1 MAVEKMSLAK
11 ALNESLRKAL
21 DTDPKVLIMGEDVGK
36 LGGVFRITDGLQKD
50 FGEGRVIDTPL
61 AESGIVGT
69 AIGLALRGYRPI
81 VEIQFDGFVF
91 PAYDQIVT
99 QLAKMHARALGKVK
113 MPVVIRIPYG
123 GGIGAVEHH
132 SESPEALFAHVA
144 GLKVVSPS
152 NASDAYWMMQQA
164 VQSDDPI
171 IFFEP
176 KRRYWDKGEL
186 DTESIPGPLH
196 KAAVAREGSD
206 LTLVAYGPMVKV
218 CLEAAAAAQEEGK
231 SVEVLDL
238 RSMSPIDFDAVQA
251 SVEKTGLLVVV
262 HEAPVFYGSGAEIAA
277 RITERCFYHLE
288 APVLRVG
295 GYHAPTRRPGWRTST
310 CRVSTGCSMPS
321 TARWRTEERVVTTM
335 TETSAR
341 FREFKMPDV
350 GEGLTE
356 AEILKWFVQPG
367 DTVTDGQVV
376 CEVET
381 AKAAVEL
388 PIPFDGVVH
397 ELRFP
402 EGTTVDVGE
411 VIIAVDVAPGSGD
424 APAEPEPVQE
434 AVAEPAAEEAPKG
447 RQPVLVGYGV
457 AESSTKRRAR
467 KGAEIPGPAAAAAQ
481 AEINGHRAKVAES
494 RPLAKPPVRKLAKD
508 LGIDLA
514 TVTPTGEGGV
524 ITREDVH
531 AAAAPAPAEA
541 PVRAEEAVAAPAP
554 VEAVAP
560 VGRETRIPVKGV
572 RKAIAQAMVGSAFT
586 APHVTEFVTV
596 DVTRTM
602 KLVAELKE
610 DKDMA
615 GVRVNPLLVIAKAL
629 LVAIKRN
636 PAVNAAWD
644 EANQEIVQKH
654 YVNLGIAAATPRGLI
669 VPNIKDAHDKTL
681 PELGAALADLVS
693 TAREGKT
700 SPAAMAGGTVT
711 ITNVGVFGVDTGT
724 PILNP
729 GESAILAVGAIK
741 LQPWVHKGKV
751 KPRQVTT
758 LALSFDHRLVDGELG
773 SKVLA
778 DVAAIL
784 EQPKRLITWG

>member
-1 MAVEKMSLAK
+1 M
-11 ALNESLRKAL
+11 
-21 DTDPKVLIMGEDVGK
+21 
-36 LGGVFRITDGLQKD
+36 
-50 FGEGRVIDTPL
+50 
-61 AESGIVGT
+61 
-69 AIGLALRGYRPI
+69 
-81 VEIQFDGFVF
+81 
-91 PAYDQIVT
+91 
-99 QLAKMHARALGKVK
+99 
-113 MPVVIRIPYG
+113 
-123 GGIGAVEHH
+123 
-132 SESPEALFAHVA
+132 
-144 GLKVVSPS
+144 
-152 NASDAYWMMQQA
+152 
-164 VQSDDPI
+164 
-171 IFFEP
+171 
-176 KRRYWDKGEL
+176 
-186 DTESIPGPLH
+186 
-196 KAAVAREGSD
+196 
-206 LTLVAYGPMVKV
+206 
-218 CLEAAAAAQEEGK
+218 
-231 SVEVLDL
+231 
-238 RSMSPIDFDAVQA
+238 
-251 SVEKTGLLVVV
+251 
-262 HEAPVFYGSGAEIAA
+262 
-277 RITERCFYHLE
+277 
-288 APVLRVG
+288 
-295 GYHAPTRRPGWRTST
+295 
-310 CRVSTGCSMPS
+310 
-321 TARWRTEERVVTTM
+321 TTM

-356 AEILKWFVQPG
+356 AEILKWYVQPG

-402 EGTTVDVGE
+402 EGTTVDVGQ
-411 VIIAVDVAPGSGD
+411 VIIAIDVAPGSGD
-424 APAEPEPVQE
+424 APAPAAAATVQEPASEPEAE
-434 AVAEPAAEEAPKG
+434 AEPKG
-447 RQPVLVGYGV
+447 RTPVLVGYGV
-457 AESSTKRRAR
+457 AESSTKRRPR
-467 KGAEIPGPAAAAAQ
+467 KGAAAAPEAAAVAAAVQAELNGRAAPAAPAPAVPAVPAQ
-481 AEINGHRAKVAES
+481 GGVQGG

-514 TVTPTGEGGV
+514 TVVPTGKDGI

-531 AAAAPAPAEA
+531 AAAAPAAVEA
-541 PVRAEEAVAAPAP
+541 PAAVASPVAPAP
-554 VEAVAP
+554 TVTEAPGVVSDSA
-560 VGRETRIPVKGV
+560 RETRIPVKGV

-615 GVRVNPLLVIAKAL
+615 GVRVNPLLIIAKAL

-636 PAVNAAWD
+636 PEVNAAWD

-681 PELGAALADLVS
+681 PQLAEALGELVA
-693 TAREGKT
+693 TARDGKT

-784 EQPKRLITWG
+784 EQPKRLITWA

>member
-1 MAVEKMSLAK
+1 M
-11 ALNESLRKAL
+11 
-21 DTDPKVLIMGEDVGK
+21 
-36 LGGVFRITDGLQKD
+36 
-50 FGEGRVIDTPL
+50 
-61 AESGIVGT
+61 
-69 AIGLALRGYRPI
+69 
-81 VEIQFDGFVF
+81 
-91 PAYDQIVT
+91 
-99 QLAKMHARALGKVK
+99 
-113 MPVVIRIPYG
+113 
-123 GGIGAVEHH
+123 
-132 SESPEALFAHVA
+132 
-144 GLKVVSPS
+144 
-152 NASDAYWMMQQA
+152 
-164 VQSDDPI
+164 
-171 IFFEP
+171 
-176 KRRYWDKGEL
+176 
-186 DTESIPGPLH
+186 
-196 KAAVAREGSD
+196 
-206 LTLVAYGPMVKV
+206 
-218 CLEAAAAAQEEGK
+218 
-231 SVEVLDL
+231 
-238 RSMSPIDFDAVQA
+238 
-251 SVEKTGLLVVV
+251 
-262 HEAPVFYGSGAEIAA
+262 
-277 RITERCFYHLE
+277 
-288 APVLRVG
+288 
-295 GYHAPTRRPGWRTST
+295 
-310 CRVSTGCSMPS
+310 
-321 TARWRTEERVVTTM
+321 TTM

-356 AEILKWFVQPG
+356 AEILKWYVQPG

-397 ELRFP
+397 ELRFA
-402 EGTTVDVGE
+402 EGTTVDVGQ
-411 VIIAVDVAPGSGD
+411 VIITVDVAPGEGPVA
-424 APAEPEPVQE
+424 APAAAPEPAPAAEAEPE
-434 AVAEPAAEEAPKG
+434 APKA

-457 AESSTKRRAR
+457 AESSTKRRPR
-467 KGAEIPGPAAAAAQ
+467 KGAEVPAQAAAAVQ
-481 AEINGHRAKVAES
+481 GELNGNGGVVPET

-514 TVTPTGEGGV
+514 TVTPTGKDGI

-531 AAAAPAPAEA
+531 AAAAPVAEPVPTPA
-541 PVRAEEAVAAPAP
+541 PVAAAPAQVP
-554 VEAVAP
+554 AAVPAAAP
-560 VGRETRIPVKGV
+560 VVPGARETRIPVKGV

-602 KLVAELKE
+602 RLVAELKE

-615 GVRVNPLLVIAKAL
+615 GVRVNPLLIIAKAL

-636 PAVNAAWD
+636 PEVNAAWD

-669 VPNIKDAHDKTL
+669 VPNIKDAHEQTL
-681 PELGAALADLVS
+681 PQLAASLGELVS

-778 DVAAIL
+778 DIAAIL
-784 EQPKRLITWG
+784 EQPKRLITWA

>member
-1 MAVEKMSLAK
+1 M
-11 ALNESLRKAL
+11 
-21 DTDPKVLIMGEDVGK
+21 
-36 LGGVFRITDGLQKD
+36 
-50 FGEGRVIDTPL
+50 
-61 AESGIVGT
+61 
-69 AIGLALRGYRPI
+69 
-81 VEIQFDGFVF
+81 
-91 PAYDQIVT
+91 
-99 QLAKMHARALGKVK
+99 
-113 MPVVIRIPYG
+113 
-123 GGIGAVEHH
+123 
-132 SESPEALFAHVA
+132 
-144 GLKVVSPS
+144 
-152 NASDAYWMMQQA
+152 
-164 VQSDDPI
+164 
-171 IFFEP
+171 
-176 KRRYWDKGEL
+176 
-186 DTESIPGPLH
+186 
-196 KAAVAREGSD
+196 
-206 LTLVAYGPMVKV
+206 
-218 CLEAAAAAQEEGK
+218 
-231 SVEVLDL
+231 
-238 RSMSPIDFDAVQA
+238 
-251 SVEKTGLLVVV
+251 
-262 HEAPVFYGSGAEIAA
+262 
-277 RITERCFYHLE
+277 
-288 APVLRVG
+288 
-295 GYHAPTRRPGWRTST
+295 
-310 CRVSTGCSMPS
+310 
-321 TARWRTEERVVTTM
+321 TTM
-335 TETSAR
+335 TQTSAR

-397 ELRFP
+397 ELRFA

-411 VIIAVDVAPGSGD
+411 VIITVDVAPGSED
-424 APAEPEPVQE
+424 APAPAAATPAQEPVE
-434 AVAEPAAEEAPKG
+434 AAPAEEPKG
-447 RQPVLVGYGV
+447 RTPVLVGYGV
-457 AESSTKRRAR
+457 AESSTKRRPR
-467 KGAEIPGPAAAAAQ
+467 KGAAPEAAAVAAAVQ
-481 AEINGHRAKVAES
+481 AELNGHGSAAPVVDAPPAG

-514 TVTPTGEGGV
+514 TVVPTGKDGI

-531 AAAAPAPAEA
+531 AAAAP
-541 PVRAEEAVAAPAP
+541 VAAA
-554 VEAVAP
+554 VAVAP
-560 VGRETRIPVKGV
+560 EAAEPVAVSVPETPATVGSARETRIPVKGV

-610 DKDMA
+610 DKEMA

-636 PAVNAAWD
+636 PEVNAAWD

-669 VPNIKDAHDKTL
+669 VPNIKDAQDKTL
-681 PELGAALADLVS
+681 PQLAAALGELVA
-693 TAREGKT
+693 TARDGKT

-784 EQPKRLITWG
+784 EQPKRLITWA

>member
-1 MAVEKMSLAK
+1 M
-11 ALNESLRKAL
+11 
-21 DTDPKVLIMGEDVGK
+21 
-36 LGGVFRITDGLQKD
+36 
-50 FGEGRVIDTPL
+50 
-61 AESGIVGT
+61 
-69 AIGLALRGYRPI
+69 
-81 VEIQFDGFVF
+81 
-91 PAYDQIVT
+91 
-99 QLAKMHARALGKVK
+99 
-113 MPVVIRIPYG
+113 
-123 GGIGAVEHH
+123 
-132 SESPEALFAHVA
+132 
-144 GLKVVSPS
+144 
-152 NASDAYWMMQQA
+152 
-164 VQSDDPI
+164 
-171 IFFEP
+171 
-176 KRRYWDKGEL
+176 
-186 DTESIPGPLH
+186 
-196 KAAVAREGSD
+196 
-206 LTLVAYGPMVKV
+206 
-218 CLEAAAAAQEEGK
+218 
-231 SVEVLDL
+231 
-238 RSMSPIDFDAVQA
+238 
-251 SVEKTGLLVVV
+251 
-262 HEAPVFYGSGAEIAA
+262 
-277 RITERCFYHLE
+277 
-288 APVLRVG
+288 
-295 GYHAPTRRPGWRTST
+295 
-310 CRVSTGCSMPS
+310 
-321 TARWRTEERVVTTM
+321 TTM
-335 TETSAR
+335 TKTTNAAR

-397 ELRFP
+397 ELRFG
-402 EGTTVDVGE
+402 EGTTVDVGQ
-411 VIIAVDVAPGSGD
+411 VIIVVDVAPGSGD
-424 APAEPEPVQE
+424 AAPDPAPAAEAPVSAEPEAE
-434 AVAEPAAEEAPKG
+434 AEAEAPKG
-447 RQPVLVGYGV
+447 RTPVLVGYGV

-467 KGAEIPGPAAAAAQ
+467 KGTETAPPAAASAAIQ
-481 AEINGHRAKVAES
+481 GEMNGHGTGAVVPEA

-514 TVTPTGEGGV
+514 TVSPTGEGGV

-531 AAAAPAPAEA
+531 AAATPAPAPEPVQTEPQIPAPASAPAPA
-541 PVRAEEAVAAPAP
+541 PAPA
-554 VEAVAP
+554 VVASM
-560 VGRETRIPVKGV
+560 GARETRIPVKGV
-572 RKAIAQAMVGSAFT
+572 RKAIAQAMVGSAFS

-610 DKDMA
+610 DKEMA
-615 GVRVNPLLVIAKAL
+615 GVRVNPLLIIAKAL
-629 LVAIKRN
+629 LVAIKRH
-636 PAVNAAWD
+636 PEVNAAWD

-669 VPNIKDAHDKTL
+669 VPNIKDAHEQTL
-681 PELGAALADLVS
+681 PQLAASLGELVS
-693 TAREGKT
+693 TARDGKT

-784 EQPKRLITWG
+784 EQPKRLITWS

>member
-1 MAVEKMSLAK
+1 MT
-11 ALNESLRKAL
+11 
-21 DTDPKVLIMGEDVGK
+21 DT
-36 LGGVFRITDGLQKD
+36 
-50 FGEGRVIDTPL
+50 
-61 AESGIVGT
+61 
-69 AIGLALRGYRPI
+69 
-81 VEIQFDGFVF
+81 
-91 PAYDQIVT
+91 
-99 QLAKMHARALGKVK
+99 
-113 MPVVIRIPYG
+113 
-123 GGIGAVEHH
+123 
-132 SESPEALFAHVA
+132 
-144 GLKVVSPS
+144 S
-152 NASDAYWMMQQA
+152 NA
-164 VQSDDPI
+164 
-171 IFFEP
+171 
-176 KRRYWDKGEL
+176 
-186 DTESIPGPLH
+186 
-196 KAAVAREGSD
+196 
-206 LTLVAYGPMVKV
+206 
-218 CLEAAAAAQEEGK
+218 
-231 SVEVLDL
+231 
-238 RSMSPIDFDAVQA
+238 
-251 SVEKTGLLVVV
+251 
-262 HEAPVFYGSGAEIAA
+262 
-277 RITERCFYHLE
+277 
-288 APVLRVG
+288 
-295 GYHAPTRRPGWRTST
+295 
-310 CRVSTGCSMPS
+310 
-321 TARWRTEERVVTTM
+321 
-335 TETSAR
+335 AR

-356 AEILKWFVQPG
+356 AEILKWYVQPG
-367 DTVTDGQVV
+367 DTVSDGQVV

-402 EGTTVDVGE
+402 EGTTVDVGQ

-424 APAEPEPVQE
+424 AAP
-434 AVAEPAAEEAPKG
+434 AEPAAAPEPEAAPDVEEPKG

-467 KGAEIPGPAAAAAQ
+467 KGAAPATGTPAAAATAIQ
-481 AEINGHRAKVAES
+481 GELNGHAGRVPDA

-531 AAAAPAPAEA
+531 AAAAPAPAPEA
-541 PVRAEEAVAAPAP
+541 PAGSVPAPVAEEAAPVAVP
-554 VEAVAP
+554 VEAGA
-560 VGRETRIPVKGV
+560 RETRIPVKGV

-615 GVRVNPLLVIAKAL
+615 GVRVNPLLIIAKAL

-636 PAVNAAWD
+636 PDVNAAWD
-644 EANQEIVQKH
+644 EANQEIVRKH

-669 VPNIKDAHDKTL
+669 VPNIKDAHAQTL
-681 PELGAALADLVS
+681 PQLAASLAELVS

-784 EQPKRLITWG
+784 EQPKRLITWA

>member
-1 MAVEKMSLAK
+1 M
-11 ALNESLRKAL
+11 
-21 DTDPKVLIMGEDVGK
+21 
-36 LGGVFRITDGLQKD
+36 
-50 FGEGRVIDTPL
+50 
-61 AESGIVGT
+61 
-69 AIGLALRGYRPI
+69 
-81 VEIQFDGFVF
+81 
-91 PAYDQIVT
+91 T
-99 QLAKMHARALGKVK
+99 Q
-113 MPVVIRIPYG
+113 
-123 GGIGAVEHH
+123 
-132 SESPEALFAHVA
+132 
-144 GLKVVSPS
+144 
-152 NASDAYWMMQQA
+152 
-164 VQSDDPI
+164 
-171 IFFEP
+171 
-176 KRRYWDKGEL
+176 
-186 DTESIPGPLH
+186 
-196 KAAVAREGSD
+196 
-206 LTLVAYGPMVKV
+206 
-218 CLEAAAAAQEEGK
+218 
-231 SVEVLDL
+231 
-238 RSMSPIDFDAVQA
+238 
-251 SVEKTGLLVVV
+251 
-262 HEAPVFYGSGAEIAA
+262 
-277 RITERCFYHLE
+277 
-288 APVLRVG
+288 
-295 GYHAPTRRPGWRTST
+295 
-310 CRVSTGCSMPS
+310 
-321 TARWRTEERVVTTM
+321 
-335 TETSAR
+335 TSAR

-397 ELRFP
+397 ELRFA

-411 VIIAVDVAPGSGD
+411 VIITVDVAPGSED
-424 APAEPEPVQE
+424 APAPAAAAPAQEPVE
-434 AVAEPAAEEAPKG
+434 AAPAEEPKG
-447 RQPVLVGYGV
+447 RTPVLVGYGV
-457 AESSTKRRAR
+457 AESSTKRRPR
-467 KGAEIPGPAAAAAQ
+467 KGAAPEAAAVAAAVQ
-481 AEINGHRAKVAES
+481 AELNGHGSAAPVVDAPPVG

-514 TVTPTGEGGV
+514 TVVPTGKDGI

-531 AAAAPAPAEA
+531 AAAAPAA
-541 PVRAEEAVAAPAP
+541 P
-554 VEAVAP
+554 AVAP
-560 VGRETRIPVKGV
+560 EVAEPVAVSVPETPATVGSARETRIPVKGV

-610 DKDMA
+610 DKEMA
-615 GVRVNPLLVIAKAL
+615 GVRVNPLLIIAKAL

-636 PAVNAAWD
+636 PEVNAAWD

-681 PELGAALADLVS
+681 PQLATALGELVA
-693 TAREGKT
+693 TARDGKT

-741 LQPWVHKGKV
+741 LQPWVHKDKV

-773 SKVLA
+773 SRVLA

-784 EQPKRLITWG
+784 EQPKRLITWA